1 MKTLL
6 RPFVE
11 TVIRLTSKSPRYF
24 QALQILLLLA
34 ILLIGFVQLTK
45 DIIQYPVLV
54 LRITS
59 EDGLLSAGIGLF
71 FSLLPTKNAE
81 ATKNKV
87 DYILKK

>member
-24 QALQILLLLA
+24 QALQILLTFVIVLM
-34 ILLIGFVQLTK
+34 GFIELTK
-45 DIIQYPVLV
+45 DYIHYPALI
-54 LRITS
+54 LHITN
-59 EDGLLSAGIGLF
+59 EDSLLASSIGLF
-71 FSLLPTKNAE
+71 FSLLPTNNTE

>member
-11 TVIRLTSKSPRYF
+11 TVIRLTSKSPKYF
-24 QALQILLLLA
+24 QALQALLTLA
-34 ILLIGFVQLTK
+34 ILFIGFVQLTR
-45 DIIQYPVLV
+45 DVIHYPALI
-54 LRITS
+54 LHLTD
-59 EDGLLSAGIGLF
+59 ENGLLSASIGLF
-71 FSLLPTKNAE
+71 VSLLPTNNAE

>member
-11 TVIRLTSKSPRYF
+11 TVIRITSKSPRYF
-24 QALQILLLLA
+24 QGLQILLTIIVLLM
-34 ILLIGFVQLTK
+34 GFVQLTK
-45 DIIQYPVLV
+45 DAIHYPAL
-54 LRITS
+54 LINITK
-59 EDGLLSAGIGLF
+59 EDGLLPVCIGLF
-71 FSLLPTKNAE
+71 FSLLPTHNTE